1 MARDCSRAS
10 KELWNTC
17 KDEGGGG
24 DDDGDDG
31 DDGDDDD
38 DTHHEEVT
46 AEKAFEKAMTEWVA
60 KGSIPEDDPRLL
72 QGQNPPTP
80 VGTASGYNI
89 EELDGSQYHQ
99 KKKRVYKRK
108 NKIGM

>member
-1 MARDCSRAS
+1 MACPTAED
-10 KELWNTC
+10 NG
-17 KDEGGGG
+17 DDD
-24 DDDGDDG
+24 DDDGDD
-31 DDGDDDD
+31 
-38 DTHHEEVT
+38 TRHEEVT

-60 KGSIPEDDPRLL
+60 KGSDPATDPRLL
-72 QGQNPPTP
+72 QGQQPD